1 MKFIHRFFPLL
12 GAIFLLFIPSIC
24 YSQNQ
29 RKIDS
34 LEYEIVKFEAH
45 KKELGANASK
55 LLDTIK
61 INLINNITTELFR
74 SNPPEAMDG
83 ANELLVLS
91 KEINYNW
98 GISQGNNIL
107 GAIYDYKGDYKKAI
121 AHYQKSLE
129 IKRDAKDEL
138 GMVDLYINIGVLYT
152 KQYDY
157 SRALSHLYKALE
169 IAKRLKDSYGIFGAY
184 NNIGVLYK
192 SQNKFDEAIKNYI
205 KCLKLQT
212 SMKDEYYISI
222 TYQNIGEAYL
232 SLNNLDKAL
241 FYFEKGTYV
250 ARKSQNKESEANNY
264 DGLGKILIE
273 KGEYEKAYQSF
284 EIALKKRQE
293 IQDILGEGYSYMHLA
308 DLYYKQ
314 AALEKSLRSI
324 KKALVILEK
333 FGEISAISHGYE
345 LMAKIYDRKGNYKLA
360 YENNLHFQLLND
372 SIFNRERDKEL
383 AEIQLQHNAKSIR
396 DSLHSI
402 QDKKDIIQREEARIA
417 KNTTNYIYLVL
428 SVILVFLIIVL
439 VQRNKIETIK
449 RQKALEQER
458 NRISRNLH
466 DDLGAQLSAVRMFLS
481 SIKNQKDKNRIQ
493 ETVDNSLGLLD
504 SSIHELRNIM
514 NDIHSS
520 VLQEKGYLV
529 ATEIL
534 VNKINQLHL
543 IQFSLSHHNMD
554 TRFDPEIEHELYRVT
569 QELINNT
576 LKYAHAQNVFIEVL
590 KRDGKLFF
598 MYEDDGKGYDLD
610 TIKRG
615 NGLNNIE
622 LRIKSVGG
630 NVAFDTAPSKGAR
643 TIIEIPL

>member
-1 MKFIHRFFPLL
+1 MK
-12 GAIFLLFIPSIC
+12 
-24 YSQNQ
+24 
-29 RKIDS
+29 
-34 LEYEIVKFEAH
+34 YELVKFEAH
-45 KKELGANASK
+45 KKELGTNASK
-55 LLDTIK
+55 MLDTIK

-83 ANELLVLS
+83 ANQLLVLS
-91 KEINYNW
+91 EKIDYNW

-107 GAIYDYKGDYKKAI
+107 GAIYDYKGDYKRAI

-129 IKRDAKDEL
+129 IKKKAKDEL
-138 GMVDLYINIGVLYT
+138 GMVDTYINIGVLYT

-157 SRALSHLYKALE
+157 ARALSHLYKALE
-169 IAKRLKDSYGIFGAY
+169 IAKKLKDSYGIFGAY

-192 SQNKFDEAIKNYI
+192 SQNKFDEAINNYI
-205 KCLKLQT
+205 KCLKLQI

-232 SLNNLDKAL
+232 SLNKIDKAL
-241 FYFEKGTYV
+241 FYFEKGISV
-250 ARKSQNKESEANNY
+250 ARKSQNKESEANNH
-264 DGLGKILIE
+264 DGLGKIFIA
-273 KGEYEKAYQSF
+273 KKEYNKAHQNF
-284 EIALKKRQE
+284 ETALKKRQE
-293 IQDILGEGYSYMHLA
+293 IQDILGEGYSYMNLA
-308 DLYYKQ
+308 NLYYEQ
-314 AALEKSLRSI
+314 VELEKALSSI
-324 KKALVILEK
+324 KKGLALLEE
-333 FGEISAISHGYE
+333 FGEIGAISHGYE

-360 YENNLHFQLLND
+360 YENNLRFQSLND
-372 SIFNRERDKEL
+372 SIFNKERDKEL
-383 AEIQLQHNAKSIR
+383 TEIQLQYNAKSIR

-402 QDKKDIIQREEARIA
+402 EEKKDIIRREEARVD

-481 SIKNQKDKNRIQ
+481 SIKNQSDKNRIQ

-504 SSIHELRNIM
+504 SSIQELRNIM

-520 VLQEKGYLV
+520 VLKEKGYLV

-543 IQFSLSHHNMD
+543 IKFSLSHHNID
-554 TRFDPEIEHELYRVT
+554 NRFDHEIEHELYRVT
-569 QELINNT
+569 QELVNNT
-576 LKYAHAQNVFIEVL
+576 LKYARAENVFIEVL
-590 KRDGKLFF
+590 NRGGKLFF
-598 MYEDDGKGYDLD
+598 MYEDDGKGYDLER
-610 TIKRG
+610 IKRG
-615 NGLNNIE
+615 SGLNNIE

-630 NVAFDTAPSKGAR
+630 NVAFDTAPDKGAR